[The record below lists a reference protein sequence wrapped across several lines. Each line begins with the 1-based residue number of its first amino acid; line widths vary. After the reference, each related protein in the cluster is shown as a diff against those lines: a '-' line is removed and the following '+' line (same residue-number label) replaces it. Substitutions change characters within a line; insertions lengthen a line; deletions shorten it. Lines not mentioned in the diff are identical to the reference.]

1 MRTAQLP
8 AADRLAAAEKR
19 LAAKNAPRIVRSWR
33 GRASE
38 RSPGATR
45 RGSLAVRAFKSLDD
59 GARKFA
65 VRLHRWAVDAQQ
77 VLVS

>member
-33 GRASE
+33 GRAS
-38 RSPGATR
+38 AR